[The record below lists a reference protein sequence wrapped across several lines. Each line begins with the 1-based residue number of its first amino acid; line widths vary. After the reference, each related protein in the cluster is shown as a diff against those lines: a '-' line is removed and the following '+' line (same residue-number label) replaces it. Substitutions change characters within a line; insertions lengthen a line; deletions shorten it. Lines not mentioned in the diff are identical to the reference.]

1 MKIYNTYSLIIF
13 VSHLLFFEKC
23 FLFSIIIPIYN
34 TGRYLDDSIG
44 SLLNQTINFNEIQII
59 LVSDGCTDIT
69 EEICLNYQKKYKN
82 SIIYIKS
89 THGGVSKARNLGLN
103 YAKGEYI
110 NFLDADDKWGYQAF
124 KHVLL
129 FFETNRDIDLVA
141 GRIKFFEAEDNYHPL
156 DYKFYKTRRVNLN
169 EDYMCIQ
176 LSVSSCFFKRIII
189 EGKYFDESV
198 FYCEDARFVNSILL
212 IKPIMGLIK
221 EAIYYYRRR
230 SDFSSAIQNQK
241 QDLNFYFGTLNSVA
255 NYLIN
260 SSKVL
265 YNKILP
271 FIQFL
276 VIYDLI
282 FRIQSQACIFLKSKD
297 FRKYNRMIKE
307 ILEQIDDKYIF
318 EQKAFSNRYKLFT
331 LSKKYNR
338 DLRYDIELKD
348 DLFIYSKYKLLNLKS
363 NKKIIEWKILNIKNN
378 ILYLEAIDNLWLPRE
393 NYSYFIKL
401 GNKIFSPKFFE
412 NPNYDFF
419 TLEGLTQ
426 KGRTIVFEIPLGTI
440 NLPQTLYFYIS
451 YMDNEKEV
459 FTSLG
464 RFSHIPPISN
474 GYYTSD
480 KYIIKYM
487 ENRLTLFEY
496 NRNLELEFEYSFCKE
511 LQKVR
516 KEYIIHLR
524 KYIKANNYIE
534 NQKKFDLWIINDRRE
549 RAGDNGEYFFRY
561 LKLKRP
567 AGIKCYFAIQGDS
580 IDYERLKKLG
590 DILDLNSKEYIKL
603 FIKSDKIISS
613 VSYSWVDNPFNKDR
627 IYVTDLIHF
636 DFVLLQNGIIK
647 DDLSKTLNRLNKNY
661 SLFITST
668 KKEYK
673 SILNSNYGYNKE
685 NIILTGMSRYDNL
698 YRLKNI
704 IKKKKIILIMPTWR
718 GSFRV
723 SKDFESGGTISS
735 NKFVLTKFY
744 EFYNNLL
751 NNEKLLLIMKKRNYT
766 GIFCLH
772 PFLETLSTNFNQN
785 ELFSVKHKC
794 DYQKF
799 LLESSLLITDY
810 SSIFFDFG
818 YIRKPII
825 YAHFDYEEYKNIN
838 YKKGFF
844 DYKKDGFGP
853 ICQDIQCIID
863 EIQNEIENRCIMRKK
878 YLKRIEKFFTFWDD
892 NNNERILT
900 GIMKTKYL
908 IKNDGNNIMYIFYV
922 LFLFL
927 FLYKLKNYFINM
939 FLDFLI

>member
-44 SLLNQTINFNEIQII
+44 SLINQTINFNEIQII

-189 EGKYFDESV
+189 EGKYFDDSV

-401 GNKIFSPKFFE
+401 GNKIISPKIFE

-419 TLEGLTQ
+419 TLDGLTQ

-480 KYIIKYM
+480 KYIIKY
-487 ENRLTLFEY
+487 
-496 NRNLELEFEYSFCKE
+496 
-511 LQKVR
+511 
-516 KEYIIHLR
+516 H
-524 KYIKANNYIE
+524 
-534 NQKKFDLWIINDRRE
+534 
-549 RAGDNGEYFFRY
+549 
-561 LKLKRP
+561 
-567 AGIKCYFAIQGDS
+567 
-580 IDYERLKKLG
+580 
-590 DILDLNSKEYIKL
+590 
-603 FIKSDKIISS
+603 
-613 VSYSWVDNPFNKDR
+613 
-627 IYVTDLIHF
+627 
-636 DFVLLQNGIIK
+636 DF
-647 DDLSKTLNRLNKNY
+647 
-661 SLFITST
+661 
-668 KKEYK
+668 
-673 SILNSNYGYNKE
+673 
-685 NIILTGMSRYDNL
+685 
-698 YRLKNI
+698 
-704 IKKKKIILIMPTWR
+704 
-718 GSFRV
+718 
-723 SKDFESGGTISS
+723 
-735 NKFVLTKFY
+735 
-744 EFYNNLL
+744 
-751 NNEKLLLIMKKRNYT
+751 
-766 GIFCLH
+766 
-772 PFLETLSTNFNQN
+772 
-785 ELFSVKHKC
+785 
-794 DYQKF
+794 
-799 LLESSLLITDY
+799 
-810 SSIFFDFG
+810 
-818 YIRKPII
+818 
-825 YAHFDYEEYKNIN
+825 
-838 YKKGFF
+838 
-844 DYKKDGFGP
+844 
-853 ICQDIQCIID
+853 
-863 EIQNEIENRCIMRKK
+863 
-878 YLKRIEKFFTFWDD
+878 
-892 NNNERILT
+892 
-900 GIMKTKYL
+900 
-908 IKNDGNNIMYIFYV
+908 
-922 LFLFL
+922 
-927 FLYKLKNYFINM
+927 
-939 FLDFLI
+939 